1 LHVTATPQ
9 GFQFRGE
16 AKIAGAPAT
25 LDYRQ
30 TRGDSEAD
38 VRISGS
44 LDSAAR
50 KSLGLDRTNSIS
62 GPIPVRLVGRVG
74 SAPDSNRDAR
84 FTVAADLTAA
94 QIEDFLPGWVKPAGK
109 PAHATLTLTTSPQS
123 IRIDD
128 LKIDGAGDGVKGTI
142 DLDGSGQLRSANFPS
157 YGFSDGDKATL
168 KAERTPDGALHVT
181 MRGDVYDGRGFLQS
195 LTGRP
200 TARDAERQPT
210 PDVNLD
216 VKLGAMLGYNGEALS
231 DVHFKM
237 SRRAGEIRTLGLSAK
252 IGRDGKLDGELR
264 GEPDGRQAVV
274 LRTSDAGALFRA
286 TDVYKRMVG
295 GQMAITMEAPSAKN
309 SMQQGT
315 VHVRNFT
322 IHDEAELQRAAGGA
336 EQAGSSGNNLQFS
349 SMRLDFTR
357 APGRISLRDGVA
369 RGPILGG
376 TMDGL
381 IDYTRN
387 KVDLRGTLVPLY
399 GANNL
404 FGWIPVVG
412 PILGGSKEGLV
423 GFTYQVV
430 GKPDNPILNVNLLSG
445 LAPGVLRKI
454 FEYPAAT
461 DTLSDDGR

>member
-1 LHVTATPQ
+1 M
-9 GFQFRGE
+9 RGHN
-16 AKIAGAPAT
+16 
-25 LDYRQ
+25 
-30 TRGDSEAD
+30 EAD
-38 VRISGS
+38 VRIFGS
-44 LDSAAR
+44 LDAAAR
-50 KSLGLDRTNSIS
+50 KSLGFDRDNSIS
-62 GPIPVRLVGRVG
+62 GSIPVRLMGRVG
-74 SAPDSNRDAR
+74 SAPDSARDAR

-94 QIEDFLPGWVKPAGK
+94 QIEDFLPGWVKPAGM
-109 PAHATLTLTTSPQS
+109 PEHATFTLTTSPQS

-142 DLDGSGQLRSANFPS
+142 DLDGSGQLLSADFPS

-168 KAERTPDGALHVT
+168 KAERTSDGALHVT
-181 MRGDVYDGRGFLQS
+181 MRGDVYDGRGFLKS
-195 LTGRP
+195 LSGRP
-200 TARDAERQPT
+200 TTRGAERQSA

-216 VKLGAMLGYNGEALS
+216 VKLGAMLAYNGEALS
-231 DVHFKM
+231 DVRFKM
-237 SRRAGEIRTLGLSAK
+237 SRRAGEIRTLGLGAK
-252 IGRDGKLDGELR
+252 IGRDGKLEGDLR
-264 GEPDGRQAVV
+264 GEPDGRQVVV
-274 LRTSDAGALFRA
+274 LHTSDAGALFRA

-295 GQMAITMEAPSAKN
+295 GQMTITMEPPSAKN
-309 SMQQGT
+309 ATQQGT
-315 VHVRNFT
+315 INVRNFT
-322 IHDEAELQRAAGGA
+322 IHDEAELQRAAGA
-336 EQAGSSGNNLQFS
+336 AAQTGSPGNDLRFS
-349 SMRLDFTR
+349 SMRVDFTR

>member
-1 LHVTATPQ
+1 
-9 GFQFRGE
+9 
-16 AKIAGAPAT
+16 
-25 LDYRQ
+25 
-30 TRGDSEAD
+30 
-38 VRISGS
+38 
-44 LDSAAR
+44 
-50 KSLGLDRTNSIS
+50 
-62 GPIPVRLVGRVG
+62 
-74 SAPDSNRDAR
+74 
-84 FTVAADLTAA
+84 
-94 QIEDFLPGWVKPAGK
+94 
-109 PAHATLTLTTSPQS
+109 
-123 IRIDD
+123 
-128 LKIDGAGDGVKGTI
+128 
-142 DLDGSGQLRSANFPS
+142 
-157 YGFSDGDKATL
+157 
-168 KAERTPDGALHVT
+168 
-181 MRGDVYDGRGFLQS
+181 MRGDVYDGRGFLKS

-200 TARDAERQPT
+200 TAREAERQPT

-216 VKLGAMLGYNGEALS
+216 VKLGAMLAYNGEALS

-252 IGRDGKLDGELR
+252 IGRDGKLEGELR
-264 GEPDGRQAVV
+264 GEPDGRQVVV

-286 TDVYKRMVG
+286 TDVYKRMIG

-309 SMQQGT
+309 STQQGT
-315 VHVRNFT
+315 INVRNFT
-322 IHDEAELQRAAGGA
+322 VHDEAQLQRAASGA
-336 EQAGSSGNNLQFS
+336 AQSGSQAGNKLQFS
-349 SMRLDFTR
+349 SMRVDFTR
-357 APGRISLRDGVA
+357 IPGRIALRDGVA

-381 IDYTRN
+381 VDYTRN

-430 GKPDNPILNVNLLSG
+430 GKPGNPILNVNLLSG

-461 DTLSDDGR
+461 DSLSDESR